1 MATTSKG
8 RVFLSY
14 GHDAACEGL
23 VERIKADLEA
33 QGWEPWVDR
42 HRIEFGDDWRRE
54 ITKGIRESQHVLA
67 FLSRHSTRKPGVCR
81 QEVAIALGPL
91 RGHVY
96 TVLVEPLSE
105 VTPPLIV
112 SRLQWLDMQRWREM
126 QESDPAGFDALYR
139 DCVAQILRVLER
151 NQPFAGEID
160 ELHRWLQP
168 LDATGDMIDAEA
180 GFHGRDWLLGGI
192 GGASPM
198 VDDAVDATTAGEIEK
213 WRTGGSSGR
222 VLWLAAQPGWG
233 KSAVAARLAHAGRS
247 RVLAVHFCKHDRPG
261 TRDARQVVRTLAF
274 QMSTQLGDY
283 RQLLLS
289 EARRGLGLNEM
300 NAKELFHALLVNPLA
315 HALHGDGASDDLRLL
330 VIDALDETLDANGR
344 SELLGLIASDFQ
356 RLPPWLGLV
365 VTSRP
370 EAPIIRQLG
379 KFGVKMLAADD
390 PRNREDL
397 RESADGWLQTLS
409 SQGFDRRRA
418 LNAIMQAC
426 SGNFLYLRKLREAV
440 AEGVVSVENLQEAG
454 SIPGGLSSLYERW
467 FQHRFHD
474 VTDYQT
480 RIRPLLEMMLA
491 AWQPLPIELAGH
503 VLSWGAYGG
512 KVTQMLGTLCAIEDG
527 ALSFFHKSLRDW
539 LADPEASGWDF
550 HADEEQGHRLLA
562 DYMWSAFLAARPF
575 VEVFGASRGW
585 GRLGASAA
593 DYALRHLPA
602 HLRRLDR
609 GEDMREA
616 LLDFGFAMNR
626 CAIGGVEPFLEDY
639 REVRGSRCEQLTAWA
654 DCIIGRSDI
663 LRRGEQGWPANRIFL
678 QIALEHAD
686 DSTLTIAAEG
696 WLRSQSGGWSR
707 LRCRDRPA
715 RFLRDDAL
723 LGVFGPVLFGSI
735 QARRGFQVSAISL
748 LEVAGAVAVGG
759 SDGSLQVF
767 DAKRQEPIGTGI
779 DRQGNHNGMVQ
790 ALVSCNRTGRFA
802 ASRTR
807 GGPVVWSCR
816 VPEDIHELPDP
827 GCRIT
832 DLAFSADGSRLAA
845 SSQDGKVRIW
855 DLDVRDQAETIIDL
869 GGGRLRAIAW
879 SEGDSDLL
887 GLGEGGELISFSL
900 DADRLPRV
908 SPVLAA
914 VQGARVRS
922 AACSADGHTI
932 VAWSD
937 EGGLRVIEMGDFGLV
952 ETRELDHDGGSVFN
966 LAVTPDGRFAV
977 SGGQDK
983 TVRVWDLRNG
993 TLRAAFTG
1001 HVHIIKC
1008 VAIDGFGNRVYAGS
1022 SDGTVRVWDAGLQG
1036 SSPTARV
1043 SGEVTAIAE
1052 IATGDIVIG
1061 YKTGV
1066 VHVLDP
1072 ATLEPRGHP
1081 ATQPGQVW
1089 AIACS
1094 PEGDRVTTVCQQGSI
1109 RLIDP
1114 READGAGDAVQIS
1127 FGGAYGAGHCPIK
1140 KDLYIWGKRGVA
1152 RIASISDVIGNGGR
1166 PSATLPVISE
1176 EAVRTVVL
1184 HPQGR
1189 VLFIGGMNG
1198 VLFAH
1203 DTETAIDLWRVAS
1216 AAPGGVFSMSLSP
1229 DRSRIAI
1236 GGGDGT
1242 IKLYDT
1248 SDGRCLLHVGSHS
1261 AAVNHLRFDRTGR
1274 RLVSASWDET
1284 VRIWDVRERRCIIVH
1299 HVKGLSKTLA
1309 LADDLHIVVGTM
1321 FGEVRVLVIDDTPKG
1336 SASCIGGVQ

>member
-192 GGASPM
+192 GGASP
-198 VDDAVDATTAGEIEK
+198 VFDGAADVTTAGEIET
-213 WRTGGSSGR
+213 WRTGGSGGR

-300 NAKELFHALLVNPLA
+300 NAKELFHTLLVNPLA

-390 PRNREDL
+390 PRNLEDL

-409 SQGFDRRRA
+409 TKRFDRRRA

-440 AEGVVSVENLQEAG
+440 AEGVVSIDNLQEAG
-454 SIPGGLSSLYERW
+454 SLPGGLSSLYERW

-491 AWQPLPIELAGH
+491 ARQPLPIELVGH

-593 DYALRHLPA
+593 VYALRHLPA

-654 DCIIGRSDI
+654 DCILGRSHI
-663 LRRGEQGWPANRIFL
+663 LRRGDEEWPSRKILL
-678 QIALEHAD
+678 QLAMEHAD
-686 DSTLTIAAEG
+686 DSPVTHAAATWLEG
-696 WLRSQSGGWSR
+696 GRCDWAWVWDARRPRRLVRSSQVSVMESGGQKVEAVWGLPGGRLLSWDRGLVLRLWDLETGLQLNAIPDFGKPPLHYMERRVVDGCIDVCRATGRVIGLVGASR
-707 LRCRDRPA
+707 LRHGKISVRDLQNLDLLTEFEADHRGLDVHG
-715 RFLRDDAL
+715 LRVLGSERVLTWTAKGSVHLWSLSAGKMLSQWKAHDGPILGVDAL
-723 LGVFGPVLFGSI
+723 P
-735 QARRGFQVSAISL
+735 
-748 LEVAGAVAVGG
+748 
-759 SDGSLQVF
+759 DGRIL
-767 DAKRQEPIGTGI
+767 TW
-779 DRQGNHNGMVQ
+779 
-790 ALVSCNRTGRFA
+790 
-802 ASRTR
+802 SRDKT
-807 GGPVVWSCR
+807 
-816 VPEDIHELPDP
+816 L
-827 GCRIT
+827 RIT
-832 DLAFSADGSRLAA
+832 D
-845 SSQDGKVRIW
+845 
-855 DLDVRDQAETIIDL
+855 
-869 GGGRLRAIAW
+869 
-879 SEGDSDLL
+879 
-887 GLGEGGELISFSL
+887 
-900 DADRLPRV
+900 
-908 SPVLAA
+908 
-914 VQGARVRS
+914 
-922 AACSADGHTI
+922 
-932 VAWSD
+932 
-937 EGGLRVIEMGDFGLV
+937 
-952 ETRELDHDGGSVFN
+952 
-966 LAVTPDGRFAV
+966 PDGRADPV
-977 SGGQDK
+977 SF
-983 TVRVWDLRNG
+983 V
-993 TLRAAFTG
+993 G
-1001 HVHIIKC
+1001 HAN
-1008 VAIDGFGNRVYAGS
+1008 AIRHGMM
-1022 SDGTVRVWDAGLQG
+1022 L
-1036 SSPTARV
+1036 
-1043 SGEVTAIAE
+1043 
-1052 IATGDIVIG
+1052 
-1061 YKTGV
+1061 
-1066 VHVLDP
+1066 
-1072 ATLEPRGHP
+1072 
-1081 ATQPGQVW
+1081 
-1089 AIACS
+1089 
-1094 PEGDRVTTVCQQGSI
+1094 
-1109 RLIDP
+1109 
-1114 READGAGDAVQIS
+1114 ADG
-1127 FGGAYGAGHCPIK
+1127 
-1140 KDLYIWGKRGVA
+1140 R
-1152 RIASISDVIGNGGR
+1152 
-1166 PSATLPVISE
+1166 
-1176 EAVRTVVL
+1176 
-1184 HPQGR
+1184 
-1189 VLFIGGMNG
+1189 
-1198 VLFAH
+1198 
-1203 DTETAIDLWRVAS
+1203 
-1216 AAPGGVFSMSLSP
+1216 
-1229 DRSRIAI
+1229 
-1236 GGGDGT
+1236 
-1242 IKLYDT
+1242 
-1248 SDGRCLLHVGSHS
+1248 LLE
-1261 AAVNHLRFDRTGR
+1261 FD
-1274 RLVSASWDET
+1274 
-1284 VRIWDVRERRCIIVH
+1284 CH
-1299 HVKGLSKTLA
+1299 
-1309 LADDLHIVVGTM
+1309 
-1321 FGEVRVLVIDDTPKG
+1321 
-1336 SASCIGGVQ
+1336 